1 MGNSFVDK
9 VEAHFV
15 KGAQEHAQ
23 ELNIMYVQAAKQRAA
38 LEKTDSKTTGINI
51 SVEEI
56 VVDNQVEPVIDNNGV
71 ETKPKEEDFV
81 L

>member
-1 MGNSFVDK
+1 MDLDFKSK

-23 ELNIMYVQAAKQRAA
+23 ELNIMYIQADKQRAA
-38 LEKTDSKTTGINI
+38 LEKQAMQGPNI

-56 VVDNQVEPVIDNNGV
+56 VVDPVDVTVIKGNDAKK
-71 ETKPKEEDFV
+71 EQKEEDFV

>member
-1 MGNSFVDK
+1 MGSSFADK
-9 VEAHFV
+9 VDAYFV
-15 KGAQEHAQ
+15 RGAKEHAQ
-23 ELNIMYVQAAKQRAA
+23 ELNIMYVQAEIQKAEREKQNAR
-38 LEKTDSKTTGINI
+38 TVGVNI

-56 VVDNQVEPVIDNNGV
+56 VVDNPVEPVLDNYGV

>member
-1 MGNSFVDK
+1 MDKDFKAK

-15 KGAQEHAQ
+15 MGAKEHAQ
-23 ELNIMYVQAAKQRAA
+23 ELNIMYAQAAQQKAEQEKQAMQGP
-38 LEKTDSKTTGINI
+38 KI

-56 VVDNQVEPVIDNNGV
+56 VVDTPVEPVIDNNGV

>member
-1 MGNSFVDK
+1 MDKDFKAK

-15 KGAQEHAQ
+15 MGAKEHAQ
-23 ELNIMYVQAAKQRAA
+23 ELNIMYAQAAQQKAEQEKQAMQGP
-38 LEKTDSKTTGINI
+38 TI

-56 VVDNQVEPVIDNNGV
+56 VVDTPVEPVIDNNGV

>member
-1 MGNSFVDK
+1 MDKDFKAK

-15 KGAQEHAQ
+15 IGAKEHAQ
-23 ELNIMYVQAAKQRAA
+23 ELNIMYVQAEKQKAEQEKQAA
-38 LEKTDSKTTGINI
+38 QGPKI

-56 VVDNQVEPVIDNNGV
+56 VVGEAQEQTVDVNGV
-71 ETKPKEEDFV
+71 EIKPKEEDFV

>member
-1 MGNSFVDK
+1 MDLDFKSK

-23 ELNIMYVQAAKQRAA
+23 ELNIMYIQADCS
-38 LEKTDSKTTGINI
+38 EKT
-51 SVEEI
+51 
-56 VVDNQVEPVIDNNGV
+56 
-71 ETKPKEEDFV
+71 F